1 MLQLY
6 YVNKGTV
13 IFSPFNIVN
22 MFPIYEKGIEIAL
35 YKAISIPFFIK
46 HIVISFHNYSS
57 RIVPFEKSTA

>member
-22 MFPIYEKGIEIAL
+22 MFPIYEKGIETAL

-46 HIVISFHNYSS
+46 HIVISFHN
-57 RIVPFEKSTA
+57 

>member
-35 YKAISIPFFIK
+35 YKAISIPFSYIGNILTILK
-46 HIVISFHNYSS
+46 GLNIT
-57 RIVPFEKSTA
+57 VPLFT